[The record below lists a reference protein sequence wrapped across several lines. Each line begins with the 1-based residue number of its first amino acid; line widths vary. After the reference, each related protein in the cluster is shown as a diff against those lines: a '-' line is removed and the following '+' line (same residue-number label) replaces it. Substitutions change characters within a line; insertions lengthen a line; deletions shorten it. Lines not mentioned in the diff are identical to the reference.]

1 MSPLGAGVLSV
12 SEQVDALDIVEE
24 HDGNESLH
32 VEAEPT
38 DAFHDIDRP
47 WNPESI
53 RVTTKSFSLRNMLD
67 AIDENSLDLAPEFQR
82 LRVWSNVQKAQLIES
97 ILLQI
102 PLPAFYFAED
112 TDGTLRVVDGV
123 QRLSTVNDFVRGG
136 LDNQGGFVLN
146 GLEYIANVIGMRFQ
160 DLPPLWQRRIYNTQI
175 VAHVIDPSTPTP
187 VMYDI
192 FRRINTGGTPL
203 NAQEIRH
210 CMSKPRSRA
219 FLRRLTGLPEF
230 DRATSGLLRNQRRM
244 IDREV
249 ALRFCAF
256 WLSDPLRYGYNT
268 MDEFLWDATER
279 IDDTETTSDEDLD
292 NLQTSFIRGLENATA
307 IFGAHAYRKWPLGD
321 DGLKPFNRALFES
334 WTVELARISE
344 ESAARSGRAIS
355 AQAREA
361 MVDDPS
367 YIASITA
374 STGAPSRVQARF
386 SVARQII
393 EDTVSAQ

>member
-1 MSPLGAGVLSV
+1 MSEEAGL
-12 SEQVDALDIVEE
+12 LDIVEE
-24 HDGNESLH
+24 YDENQAQN
-32 VEAEPT
+32 VEAESGET
-38 DAFHDIDRP
+38 FHDIDRP

-53 RVTTKSFSLRNMLD
+53 RVSTKSFSLRNMLD

-82 LRVWSNVQKAQLIES
+82 LRVWSNIQKAQLIES

-123 QRLSTVNDFVRGG
+123 QRLSTVDDFVRGG
-136 LDNQGGFVLN
+136 DDNKGGFTLY
-146 GLEYIANVIGMRFQ
+146 GLEYIANVVGMRFA
-160 DLPPLWQRRIYNTQI
+160 DLPPLWRRRIYNTQI

-219 FLRRLTGLPEF
+219 FLKRLTELRDF
-230 DRATSGLLRNQRRM
+230 DIATGSLLRNQRRM

-256 WLSDPLRYGYNT
+256 WLSDPLSYEYNT
-268 MDEFLWDATER
+268 MDEFLWNATEQ
-279 IDDTETTSDEDLD
+279 IDDSSETSDDELD
-292 NLQTSFIRGLENATA
+292 RLQAAFQRGLRNAYA
-307 IFGAHAYRKWPLGD
+307 IFGQHAYRKWPEYD
-321 DGLKPFNRALFES
+321 DRLKPFNRALFES
-334 WTVELARISE
+334 WTVELARIDEEVPVELRHRISE
-344 ESAARSGRAIS
+344 RAR
-355 AQAREA
+355 AR
-361 MVDDPS
+361 MTGDLD

-374 STGAPSRVQARF
+374 STGAPRRVQTRF
-386 SVARQII
+386 SVAREII
-393 EDTVSAQ
+393 EEAFRA